1 MKNYY
6 AKNLALSCER
16 CPRIDNFVGYLHART
31 RARARACTQAS
42 AAPIYLWTRA
52 TGSANGES
60 FCPWWREVSF
70 GIRPSRRC
78 ALIVPGMNN
87 ELPAPLSLRR
97 RKTLSNET
105 ARWEYEIVACVS
117 ACRVPGTHR
126 HTPPCVLAVSFL
138 AVARYLIFASP
149 PFCHEENRRKLN
161 TRDNKGPV
169 RTRVETIAPRIAQ
182 CTRNIAH
189 TRALARRILM
199 YGRLYVLSRRVL
211 WYRGSRCE

>member
-1 MKNYY
+1 
-6 AKNLALSCER
+6 
-16 CPRIDNFVGYLHART
+16 V
-31 RARARACTQAS
+31 RARACTRAP
-42 AAPIYLWTRA
+42 AAPIYLWNARDGIREWRIVLPA
-52 TGSANGES
+52 VE
-60 FCPWWREVSF
+60 REVSF

-126 HTPPCVLAVSFL
+126 HTPSCVLAVSFL

-182 CTRNIAH
+182 CIRNIAL
-189 TRALARRILM
+189 TRA
-199 YGRLYVLSRRVL
+199 YSYVRAPLCTFSSDTLPRVKMRVNIFSFLS
-211 WYRGSRCE
+211 